1 MYTFIHQFQSISAI
15 ESAIRTFKTQWY
27 FYFPTP
33 ARYRARAEWALCYS
47 MCWFCISHTHTHTHA
62 ISISRSYS
70 NDRATMRKA
79 KLFFANIFS
88 AHLWFLCQINAA
100 ALAGVNGFFSLR
112 KWECAANELHTHIQ
126 FGTNFKP
133 IPSMIFKIVCLQ
145 LVPFYYINCY
155 ILQTYSCEIELQI
168 NVRRWWQQQRP
179 HTLTKPAQTK
189 NTHKR
194 PTNRNLKVND

>member
-1 MYTFIHQFQSISAI
+1 MVFLFSNSSEIQSTCWVSIVLLDVLILHITHTRTLMRSASHVRIATTEQQCEKRNCFLQIFFQPTCDFYAKLMLRLWLEWTVSFRFEN
-15 ESAIRTFKTQWY
+15 ESALQTNY
-27 FYFPTP
+27 
-33 ARYRARAEWALCYS
+33 
-47 MCWFCISHTHTHTHA
+47 
-62 ISISRSYS
+62 
-70 NDRATMRKA
+70 
-79 KLFFANIFS
+79 
-88 AHLWFLCQINAA
+88 
-100 ALAGVNGFFSLR
+100 
-112 KWECAANELHTHIQ
+112 THIQ

-168 NVRRWWQQQRP
+168 NVWRWWQRQRP